1 MIWSVSESKTFKRCQ
16 RQWYYKSVLGNAI
29 AKDPLRHKVYLLGKL
44 QSISSWRGQVVDSV
58 ISQILV
64 PTLKNPHSR
73 TVQDVKRA
81 ALQLFERQLTFAR
94 THPMNKP
101 GFSPTKSGPD
111 CLLLYCMEY
120 AATIPE
126 NEISEARKEIE
137 RAFDNLFA
145 MGDLFARL
153 RKARTLIPQRA
164 LCFPHT
170 GVTVRAVPDLIA
182 FYDDA
187 PPLIVD
193 WKVHTF
199 GQREAWL
206 QLGIY
211 SLALTRCKPH
221 KDFPGSLAH
230 FQMTDIFLNE
240 VQLLT
245 GQIREYRLSEEE
257 AVRAE
262 NYIAE
267 SVTQIALSMNGLA
280 RTDLQATDFPTTF
293 SPDTC
298 QRCSYRRICWEEP
311 DDGPRD

>member
-1 MIWSVSESKTFKRCQ
+1 VIWSVSESKTFKRCQ
-16 RQWYYKSVLGNAI
+16 RQWYYKTVLGNAI

-64 PTLKNPHSR
+64 PTLKNPISS
-73 TVQDVKRA
+73 TVQDAKRA
-81 ALQLFERQLTFAR
+81 ALSLFERQLSFAR
-94 THPMNKP
+94 THPLNKP
-101 GFSPTKSGPD
+101 GFSPTKSGHD

-120 AATIPE
+120 VGTIPE

-145 MGDLFARL
+145 MDDLLARL
-153 RKARTLIPQRA
+153 RKARYLVPQRA
-164 LCFPHT
+164 LCFQHT
-170 GVTVRAVPDLIA
+170 DVTVRAVPDLIA

-206 QLGIY
+206 QLGVY

-221 KDFPGSLAH
+221 KDFPRSLAD
-230 FQMTDIFLNE
+230 FQMTDILLNE

-245 GQIREYRLSEEE
+245 GQIRDYRLSDEE
-257 AVRAE
+257 AIRAE

-267 SVTQIALSMNGLA
+267 SVTQIELSMSGLE
-280 RTDLQATDFPTTF
+280 RTELRAKDFPTTF

-298 QRCSYRRICWEEP
+298 QRCSYRRICLEEA
-311 DDGPRD
+311 DDRPRD